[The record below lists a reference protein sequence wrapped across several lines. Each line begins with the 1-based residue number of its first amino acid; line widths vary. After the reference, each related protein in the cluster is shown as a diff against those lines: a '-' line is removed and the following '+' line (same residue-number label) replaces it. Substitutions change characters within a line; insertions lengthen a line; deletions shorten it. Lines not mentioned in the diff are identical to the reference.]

1 MRMGGPMLKFSKRAH
16 SALKRLLDAEDHE
29 PGQVIRLV
37 SDVLGQFHLVFDV
50 PKEGDQL
57 VEHEGLLVLVVEASI
72 SRHLP
77 DHIGGDTLDVEES
90 QEGVRLCVL
99 TDSDEAQR
107 RMGLGSPE
115 ARQS

>member
-1 MRMGGPMLKFSKRAH
+1 M
-16 SALKRLLDAEDHE
+16 DAEDHE

-37 SDVLGQFHLVFDV
+37 SDMFGRFHLVFDV

-57 VEHEGLLVLVVEASI
+57 VEYEGFLVLVVEASI
-72 SRHLP
+72 SSHLP

-99 TDSDEAQR
+99 TDSHQA
-107 RMGLGSPE
+107 
-115 ARQS
+115 